1 LRPLP
6 WENVERYRVSGPGF
20 ESYKGDDFGAFR
32 VPCGKVKLAVI
43 ASNGDD
49 RVKWEHVSVSIPG
62 HQRTPTWEE
71 MDYVKQLFWDDDE
84 TVIQLHVPRAE
95 HKNHH
100 PWCLHLWRPKN
111 HEIPRPPSWT
121 VA

>member
-1 LRPLP
+1 MRPLP
-6 WENVERYRVSGPGF
+6 WEKVERYRLQLPGRPS
-20 ESYKGDDFGAFR
+20 ERRDDFGDFLI
-32 VPCGKVKLAVI
+32 PCGAVKLAVI

-62 HQRTPTWEE
+62 HRRTPTWEE
-71 MDYVKQLFWDDDE
+71 MDYVKRLFWGDDE
-84 TVIQLHVPRAE
+84 TVLQLHVPRAE

-100 PWCLHLWRPKN
+100 PWCLHLWRPKD
-111 HEIPRPPSWT
+111 HAIPRPPSWT